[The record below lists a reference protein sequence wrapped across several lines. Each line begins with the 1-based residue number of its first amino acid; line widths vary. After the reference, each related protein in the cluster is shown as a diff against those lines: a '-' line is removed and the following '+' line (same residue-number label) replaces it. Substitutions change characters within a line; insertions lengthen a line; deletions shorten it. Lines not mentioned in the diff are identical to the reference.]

1 LLVACDCPKIP
12 QEDDMRSTRRP
23 IALLLGTALV
33 SLIVALW
40 AERAST
46 QAPTEAA
53 VLQYHKNPTRDG
65 HYVEPAF
72 TQAAAARLHLDSTF
86 SAALNGPT
94 FAQPLYWVATSAS
107 DRDMIIAATEQNEV
121 SAFDPGTGAVIWHT
135 TIGTPVPL
143 SQMPCGNI
151 NPLGITGTPIID
163 PASRTLF
170 AAAMVMSGDAKTH
183 IVTALSIDDGS
194 TRPGWPI
201 DISTVT
207 TGALTFEPLVQGQRG
222 ALALLGN
229 SVYVPYG
236 GHFGDCGDY
245 HGWVVGIPITGPGA
259 PAGWATRAVRGG
271 IWGVGGIASDGV
283 SLYVATGNTSQTKTW
298 SDGEATIR
306 LEAEP
311 VFSGR
316 RVDFFAPLNWRSLD
330 ARDLDVRGSG
340 VLLVHALG
348 ATPSQLVVALGKDGN
363 AYLVD
368 QQNMGGIGRFVA
380 RQSVSSAP
388 IINGPASY
396 STAKGT
402 YVVFRGA
409 GVGCPGRN
417 PGDLVAIKIAA
428 TAPPS
433 ISVAWCATANGSG
446 SPIVT
451 TTDDQSNAIVWT
463 VGADGDNRLHGFD
476 GDTGQVIFDGG
487 GPANAMTR
495 VRKFQTPIV
504 AKRRIYVAADTALF
518 AFTTTP

>member
-1 LLVACDCPKIP
+1 
-12 QEDDMRSTRRP
+12 MRSNRRP
-23 IALLLGTALV
+23 IAVFLGMALA
-33 SLIVALW
+33 SLIVALN

-46 QAPTEAA
+46 QAPADAA

-65 HYVEPAF
+65 HYIEAAF
-72 TQAAAARLHLDSTF
+72 TPAAAARLHLDSTF

-94 FAQPLYWVATSAS
+94 FAQPLYWAATTGS

-121 SAFDPGTGAVIWHT
+121 TAFDPGTGAVIWHT
-135 TIGTPVPL
+135 TVGAPVPL

-163 PASRTLF
+163 PVSRTLF
-170 AAAMVMSGDAKTH
+170 AAAMTMTGDVKTH

-207 TGALTFEPLVQGQRG
+207 TGASTFEPLVQGQRG

-245 HGWVVGIPITGPGA
+245 HGWVVGIPISGPGA
-259 PAGWATRAVRGG
+259 PTGWATRAVRGG

-283 SLYVATGNTSQTKTW
+283 SLYVATGNTSQAKTW

-306 LEAEP
+306 LQPGPA
-311 VFSGR
+311 FSGQR
-316 RVDFFAPLNWRSLD
+316 SDFFAPLNWRSLD
-330 ARDLDVRGSG
+330 AGDLDLGGSG

-348 ATPSQLVVALGKDGN
+348 ATPSSLVVALGKDGN

-368 QQNMGGIGRFVA
+368 RQNMGGIGRFVA

-388 IINGPASY
+388 IINGPAAY

-402 YVVFRGA
+402 YVAFRGT
-409 GVGCPGRN
+409 GVGCPGHN
-417 PGDLVAIKIAA
+417 PGDLVAIKIGAA
-428 TAPPS
+428 APPT
-433 ISVAWCATANGSG
+433 ISVAWCTTANGAG

-463 VGADGDNRLHGFD
+463 VGAAGDNRLHGFD
-476 GDTGQVIFDGG
+476 GDTGQVVFGGG
-487 GPANAMTR
+487 GPGDAMTS

-504 AKRRIYVAADTALF
+504 AKGRIFVAGDSALF
-518 AFTTTP
+518 AFTTQ